1 MHRSTAVRPSEVS
14 LVARQ
19 SRPAADAVATRNVK
33 LRATPAKPVPQL
45 PRIEPLGSPATSGYK
60 ILPHNYHEADVPVSR
75 FRRHQTTTPKTES
88 LPGKAAVLATQAVA
102 TVSEVVSR
110 YIKPAP
116 RPAPARSPITRGS
129 RREAGVSLMSE
140 QATTVARASK
150 GFTQA
155 TVASDLQAKQRSATC

>member
-129 RREAGVSLMSE
+129 PARSRR
-140 QATTVARASK
+140 
-150 GFTQA
+150 
-155 TVASDLQAKQRSATC
+155 